1 MVVEEENLMLDPQTE
16 ERTLQAR
23 QLLQTYLVRLSR
35 GVQRVTAALTVFWS
49 LSQLVWLFYIVTG
62 VGVEQAWQ
70 GGAFGAAIWSIV
82 KFAVV
87 AIAVILGAFP
97 AVRWSYA
104 DLLRRGIAVPAKI
117 TLGPDFVLARLFG
130 GALDILLLDTLAGHL
145 VPARLVNF
153 EVEIDSH
160 RYGDLTGAMYPD
172 EVAEGYEN
180 DDDPPFALVDPETP
194 SRRAWLIRRRVGR

>member
-1 MVVEEENLMLDPQTE
+1 MVDPQSE
-16 ERTLQAR
+16 ARTAQAR

-35 GVQRVTAALTVFWS
+35 GIQRVAVALAIFWS
-49 LSQLVWLFYIVTG
+49 LSQLVWLVRIVTG
-62 VGVEQAWQ
+62 VGVDHAWH
-70 GGAFGAAIWSIV
+70 GGAFGSALWNIV
-82 KFAVV
+82 KFTVV
-87 AIAVILGAFP
+87 AIVVIVGALP

-117 TLGPDFVLARLFG
+117 ARGPDFVLARLFG
-130 GALDILLLDTLAGHL
+130 GALDILLLDTLLGHA

-153 EVEIDSH
+153 EVDIDSH

-180 DDDPPFALVDPETP
+180 DDDPPFALVDPENP
-194 SRRAWLIRRRVGR
+194 SRRAWLIRRRVGQR